1 MVSTMMR
8 FAIVFFFIVKHL
20 IFFIGFCENSPIGA
34 TFTEVHENAKTG
46 EPIPMGFS
54 LSKIRSPYCFV
65 VSNGQLS
72 LGKQIILHSCLSWA

>member
-20 IFFIGFCENSPIGA
+20 IFFIGICENSRVGA

-54 LSKIRSPYCFV
+54 LSKIRSPYCFALFPEG
-65 VSNGQLS
+65 SNALWETNLICAS
-72 LGKQIILHSCLSWA
+72 